1 MIEIVLKSLLNT
13 NPLSTSTPR
22 QPLKPVNSKI
32 NRKFAMGLTSL
43 ATKVVAQAIDNFY
56 SRDTTTQ
63 TNILNNLSQYC
74 YDNDDNDDNNCYKL

>member
-1 MIEIVLKSLLNT
+1 
-13 NPLSTSTPR
+13 
-22 QPLKPVNSKI
+22 
-32 NRKFAMGLTSL
+32 MGLTSL

-56 SRDTTTQ
+56 SRDTTPQ